1 MTGSPQAPDPSSQ
14 GAGSLPDPHT
24 PDAYAPAAHGHGK
37 EKFWALAVGAA
48 GVVYGDI
55 GTSPIYAFRESL
67 HGAMKDGT
75 LARAEVVGV
84 ISLMLWALIF
94 VVTIKYA
101 IFIMR
106 ADNKGEGGVLALMA
120 LAQHAIGRR
129 TRTVFVLGVAG
140 AALFYGDAILTPAV
154 SVLSAVE
161 GLKLA
166 IPGFDKGYVQPVAI
180 GILIVLFAAQARG
193 TGKVGL
199 VFGPLMVIWFL
210 VLAAMGLMHISD
222 DPGILAAFNPAHAF
236 GFLTSHGA
244 TSFLVLG
251 SVFLCVT
258 GAEALYADMGHFGK
272 GPIRVTWLSFVLPC
286 LALNYLGQGAMVLA
300 HPERATDPFFLMAPD
315 WGLLPLSILTM
326 AATIVASQ
334 AVITGAFSLTQQ
346 AIQLGLLPRLEI
358 RFTNED
364 QRGQVYL
371 PQINWLLL
379 VGVLALVLV
388 FGTSS
393 SLASAYGIAV
403 TGTMLVDSF
412 LIFVVM
418 TNLWKFKPWMAL
430 AIVTPFII
438 VDSAFFGANLLKVMS
453 GGWFPLLL
461 GAFLLFTM
469 LTWVRGSAI
478 LMEKTRRNSVPMVD
492 LIESLKVGPPARVKG
507 TAVFLT
513 SDLSSAPMAMMHNL
527 KHNKVLHERNVI
539 LQVFTADTP
548 RVAEENRAVI
558 RQLSDDF
565 VAVELYFGFME
576 SPNVPRVLGLLRKK
590 AGGPKFDIMNTSF
603 FLGRRTVLPS
613 QKGGM
618 PLWQDKLYVA
628 LARSSANATDFY
640 HIPSGRAV
648 ELGAQ
653 IVV

>member
-1 MTGSPQAPDPSSQ
+1 MTGSTPVPESSNPPSSN
-14 GAGSLPDPHT
+14 GHT
-24 PDAYAPAAHGHGK
+24 LESYAPAAHGHGK
-37 EKFWALAVGAA
+37 DKFLALAVGAA

-67 HGAMKDGT
+67 HGAMKDGA
-75 LARAEVVGV
+75 LARAEVLGV

-106 ADNKGEGGVLALMA
+106 ADNKGEGGVLSLMA

-129 TRTVFVLGVAG
+129 TRMVFLLGVAG
-140 AALFYGDAILTPAV
+140 AALFYGDAVLTPAI

-161 GLKLA
+161 GINLA
-166 IPGFDKGYVQPVAI
+166 IPAFNPAWVQPVAI
-180 GILIVLFAAQARG
+180 GILVLLFAAQARG

-199 VFGPLMVIWFL
+199 VFGPLMIVWFL
-210 VLAAMGLMHISD
+210 VLAALGVMHISD
-222 DPGILAAFNPAHAF
+222 DVAIFAAFNPAYAI
-236 GFLTSHGA
+236 GFLTSHGTA
-244 TSFLVLG
+244 AFIVLG

-272 GPIRVTWLSFVLPC
+272 GPIRGAWLFFVLPC

-300 HPERATDPFFLMAPD
+300 HPELAANPFFLMAPD
-315 WGLLPLSILTM
+315 WGLLPLSLLTM
-326 AATIVASQ
+326 AATIIASQ

-358 RFTNED
+358 RFTNEE

-379 VGVLALVLV
+379 TGVIALVIV
-388 FGTSS
+388 FRSS
-393 SLASAYGIAV
+393 SNLASAYGIAV
-403 TGTMLVDSF
+403 TATMLVDSF
-412 LIFVVM
+412 LIYIVM
-418 TNLWKFKPWMAL
+418 TKLWNFRPWL
-430 AIVTPFII
+430 TVLIVAPFLV
-438 VDSAFFGANLLKVMS
+438 VDSAFLGANLLKVFA
-453 GGWFPLLL
+453 GGWFPILL
-461 GAFLLFTM
+461 GGCLLFMM
-469 LTWVRGSAI
+469 LTWVRGTGI
-478 LMEKTRRNSVPMVD
+478 LMAKTRRDSVPLTD
-492 LIESLKVGPPARVKG
+492 LIESLKIGPPARVRG

-513 SDLSSAPMAMMHNL
+513 STLDAAPIALLHNL

-539 LQVFTADTP
+539 LKVVTADTP
-548 RVAEENRAVI
+548 RVAECNRAVI
-558 RQLSDDF
+558 HKLSEDF
-565 VAVELYFGFME
+565 VSIELTFGFME
-576 SPNVPRVLGLLRKK
+576 SPNVPRVLAQLRKS
-590 AGGPKFDIMNTSF
+590 GGPKFDIMNTSF

-618 PLWQDKLYVA
+618 PHWQDKIYVA
-628 LARSSANATDFY
+628 LARSSTNASDFF